1 VPVASADE
9 LVEAICSVIRVSATP
24 IPISLMNHSVEEAA
38 SIIGA
43 VVERCAKLDIALA
56 TIFIDPELGSELGLA
71 DGKILDH
78 GHSPIVRWKGDLG
91 RQVIFQRG

>member
-1 VPVASADE
+1 MASAAE

-43 VVERCAKLDIALA
+43 VVERCAKFDIALA
-56 TIFIDPELGSELGLA
+56 TISIDPELGAELGLA

-78 GHSPIVRWKGDLG
+78 GHSPIVRWKRGLG
-91 RQVIFQRG
+91 RQLIFQRG